1 MNERLAGALV
11 GAAAGMLVFSCVLA
25 QQSAPVG
32 PAAAPGGSA
41 ASGSAASGSATSGS
55 ATSGSAGDPA
65 AVLSTP
71 VPTLFTS
78 KIGFLTMEQATG
90 AAYPRVIELQ
100 YFPPGRGQLL
110 ATFSQRGQSLPIYRS
125 ADRGDSW
132 QKLSEVPMLRG
143 QPALFELPIRVGAFA
158 AGTILAAGDGLPGTD
173 PGKRT
178 LDVAASLD
186 GGKTWAYLSTIAS
199 GGAGRYDPEDR
210 AGLLRDQNPVF
221 EPYLYLDSTGHLVAY
236 FSDERDKGR
245 GYSQLLDHEVSP
257 DGGRTWGPVVY
268 DAAIPDGLTRPGMP
282 VVTRD
287 GRGRYY
293 MSYEEVSMPGY
304 PLEPRTNSVHFR
316 ISNDGDHWGDPESLG
331 TLIQDRWR
339 QFPNGTPF
347 IVWSPW
353 GGPNGT
359 LLVSGRSVVRDNLG
373 RVGNGMFINRGGG
386 EGLWTLI
393 ETPIVYNIDNDG
405 YSQTMIPLGDGAE
418 ILQLVSV
425 NNRIEYAKFKLP
437 QDLPTYGFPWDN
449 GPATGP
455 R

>member
-1 MNERLAGALV
+1 MSEHLAGALV
-11 GAAAGMLVFSCVLA
+11 GGAAGMLGFACALA

-32 PAAAPGGSA
+32 APPAPGGLGADPAAA
-41 ASGSAASGSATSGS
+41 
-55 ATSGSAGDPA
+55 
-65 AVLSTP
+65 LSMP

-90 AAYPRVIELQ
+90 AAYPRVIELR
-100 YFPPGRGQLL
+100 YFPAEKGQLL
-110 ATFSQRGQSLPIYRS
+110 ATFSLRGQSLPIYRS
-125 ADRGDSW
+125 TDRGESW
-132 QKLSEVPMLRG
+132 QKFSEVPMLRG
-143 QPALFELPIRVGAFA
+143 QPALLELPMRVGEFA
-158 AGTILAAGDGLPGTD
+158 AGTILAAGEGLPGTD

-178 LDVAASLD
+178 LDVAATLD
-186 GGKTWAYLSTIAS
+186 GGKTWAYLSTIAT

-221 EPYLYLDSTGHLVAY
+221 EPYLYMDSAGHLVAC
-236 FSDERDKGR
+236 FSDERDKAH

-257 DGGRTWGPVVY
+257 DGGRTWGPLVY

-282 VVTRD
+282 IVTRD
-287 GRGRYY
+287 GRGKYY
-293 MSYEEVSMPGY
+293 MSYEEVSMSGY

-316 ISNDGDHWGDPESLG
+316 TSEDGDHWGDPASLG

-347 IVWSPW
+347 LVWSPW

-359 LLVSGRSVVRDNLG
+359 LLVSSRSVVRDELG
-373 RVGNGMFINRGGG
+373 RVGNGMFINRNGGDG
-386 EGLWTLI
+386 PWTLI

-405 YSQTMIPLGDGAE
+405 YSQSMIPLGDGEE

-425 NNRIEYAKFKLP
+425 NSRIEYAKFKLP
-437 QDLPTYGFPWDN
+437 LGLPTYGFPWDN